1 MKYSLNNL
9 YLGLI
14 SGLLI
19 PVIALLIFYL
29 STYNNQSFI
38 EYLNHLISINI
49 VTQLV
54 SLCVVPNLLLFFIF
68 IWTNKLYS
76 ARGVLFS
83 TIIYTI
89 IVIDRVYPD
98 FISGITELVPIF
110 REFTSSNLLIL
121 LILSKKNPNNQCLI
135 KL

>member
-9 YLGLI
+9 YLGLVL
-14 SGLLI
+14 GLLI
-19 PVIALLIFYL
+19 PVIALFIFYF
-29 STYNNQSFI
+29 STYNNQSI
-38 EYLNHLISINI
+38 IDYLSHLISIDI

-76 ARGVLFS
+76 ARGVLFA

-89 IVIDRVYPD
+89 IV
-98 FISGITELVPIF
+98 FI
-110 REFTSSNLLIL
+110 
-121 LILSKKNPNNQCLI
+121 I
-135 KL
+135 KFSL

>member
-1 MKYSLNNL
+1 MKYSLNNVF
-9 YLGLI
+9 LGLI
-14 SGLLI
+14 IGLLI
-19 PVIALLIFYL
+19 PVIALFIFFL
-29 STYNNQSFI
+29 STNNNLSFL
-38 EYLNHLISINI
+38 EYLKYLISMNV

-89 IVIDRVYPD
+89 IV
-98 FISGITELVPIF
+98 FIIK
-110 REFTSSNLLIL
+110 FTI
-121 LILSKKNPNNQCLI
+121 
-135 KL
+135 

>member
-9 YLGLI
+9 WLGITSGMLLPII
-14 SGLLI
+14 SL
-19 PVIALLIFYL
+19 VIFYL
-29 STYNNQSFI
+29 STYKNLGFI
-38 EYLNHLISINI
+38 EYIKQLVSMNV

-76 ARGVLFS
+76 ARGVLFA

-89 IVIDRVYPD
+89 IV
-98 FISGITELVPIF
+98 FI
-110 REFTSSNLLIL
+110 
-121 LILSKKNPNNQCLI
+121 I
-135 KL
+135 KFSL